1 MNDPRSA
8 STTGTDAFLPDK
20 QGPRFIG
27 QIAAGAR
34 EARLVGLL
42 ALALVV
48 SAALGLLIVRT
59 LASRG
64 RVVCYVPEL
73 KRRPTIPIESESP

>member
-8 STTGTDAFLPDK
+8 STTGTDASLPDN

-27 QIAAGAR
+27 EIAAGAR
-34 EARLVGLL
+34 ETRLLALL

-48 SAALGLLIVRT
+48 SAALGLLTVRT

-64 RVVCYVPEL
+64 SIVCYVPEL
-73 KRRPTIPIESESP
+73 KSGSAIPVGSESP